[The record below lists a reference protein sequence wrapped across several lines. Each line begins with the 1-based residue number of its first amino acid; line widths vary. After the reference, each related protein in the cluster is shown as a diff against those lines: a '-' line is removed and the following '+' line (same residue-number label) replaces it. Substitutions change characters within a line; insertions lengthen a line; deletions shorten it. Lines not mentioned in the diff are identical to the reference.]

1 MTHAIDTS
9 TQLCAVIGNPVA
21 HSLSPAMHNAAFK
34 AAGLNFVYLAFG
46 VSDVGAFLTGMRAM
60 PSFRGLSVTIPH
72 KLAVMEHLDDIDP
85 LARRVGSVNTVTNE
99 GGRLIGTTTDGLGT
113 LRAFA
118 DAGVSLAGRRV
129 LFLGSG
135 GAVRSVAFA
144 FAEQAGVAGMT
155 ILGRTPAN
163 VRALVEDLRTG
174 AGGKVEGGDLSTQVE
189 QAMAQHDVIVQGTS
203 VGMHGHDEGKSV
215 VPVHC
220 WRAEHAAFDMVYRP
234 LKPKFIL
241 DAEAAGCRTV
251 LGLDMLV
258 NQAVLQFEGWT
269 GAGAPR
275 EIMRNALLKALE

>member
-1 MTHAIDTS
+1 MSHAIDTS

-21 HSLSPAMHNAAFK
+21 HSLSPAMHNAAFA
-34 AAGLNFVYLAFG
+34 AAGLNYVYLAFG
-46 VSDVGAFLTGMRAM
+46 VGDVGAFLTGMRAM

-72 KLAVMEHLDDIDP
+72 KLAVMEHLDEIDP
-85 LARRVGSVNTVTNE
+85 LARRVGSVNTVTND

-113 LRAFA
+113 LRAFV
-118 DAGVSLAGRRV
+118 DAGVPLAGRRV

-144 FAEQAGVAGMT
+144 FAEQGQVAGMT
-155 ILGRTPAN
+155 ILGRTPTN
-163 VRALVEDLRTG
+163 VASLAADLRQGTG
-174 AGGKVEGGDLSTQVE
+174 ATVSSGDLGADME
-189 QAMAQHDVIVQGTS
+189 RAMAEHDVIVQGTS

-215 VPVHC
+215 VPAHY
-220 WRAEHAAFDMVYRP
+220 WRAGHAAFDMVYRP

-241 DAEAAGCRTV
+241 DAEAAGCRTI

-269 GAGAPR
+269 AVSAPR